1 MPYLGRELTSGNY
14 LKLDDISSQFDGS
27 TVTFDLKSG
36 GTDFYPGS
44 SFSILVSVAGI
55 IQEGDS
61 AYQIENNQI
70 TFATAPASTDDCFII
85 VLGIALGIGVP
96 GNGTVGL
103 TQLQDS
109 AKLGI
114 STSNANNTSTVS
126 VGGAV
131 TSINFAGPG
140 VTTAFVTPSTGIAT
154 IFFQGD
160 GTKLGVSTSNFNNSS
175 SSNVGAAVTQ
185 LNFAGPG
192 VTTGFFN
199 AGIATIFIE
208 GDTSTL
214 GLSTSNSNNT
224 SSVKVATAVTEFNFA
239 GPGVTTAF
247 VTGGIATV
255 FFQGGGGSSVGAA
268 GTWASDSVGVATSKV
283 VGVGTAQAVGT
294 ANSEGA
300 LQALGNIAITDG
312 ALLIDNDISSNVN
325 IPSGK
330 NGLLIGTVN
339 VAVGATID
347 VATGSVLVVV

>member
-14 LKLDDISSQFDGS
+14 LKLDDISSQFNGS
-27 TVTFDLKSG
+27 TTTFQLKSG
-36 GTDFYPGS
+36 GSDFFPGS
-44 SFSILVSVAGI
+44 SFSLLVSVAGV
-55 IQEGDS
+55 IQEADS
-61 AYQIENNQI
+61 AYQINNNEI
-70 TFATAPASTDDCFII
+70 TFATAPSGADDCFII
-85 VLGIALGIGVP
+85 VLGLALGIGVP
-96 GNGTVGL
+96 GDGTVGL
-103 TQLQDS
+103 SQLNDT

-154 IFFQGD
+154 IFFQG
-160 GTKLGVSTSNFNNSS
+160 
-175 SSNVGAAVTQ
+175 
-185 LNFAGPG
+185 
-192 VTTGFFN
+192 
-199 AGIATIFIE
+199 
-208 GDTSTL
+208 
-214 GLSTSNSNNT
+214 
-224 SSVKVATAVTEFNFA
+224 
-239 GPGVTTAF
+239 
-247 VTGGIATV
+247 
-255 FFQGGGGSSVGAA
+255 GGGSSVGAA
-268 GTWASDSVGVATSKV
+268 GTWASDEVGVATSKV

-300 LQALGNIAITDG
+300 LQSLGNIAITDG
-312 ALLIDNDISSNVN
+312 ALLIDNDISSNIN

>member
-14 LKLDDISSQFDGS
+14 LKLDDISSQFNGS
-27 TVTFDLKSG
+27 TTTFQLKSG
-36 GTDFYPGS
+36 GSDFFPGS
-44 SFSILVSVAGI
+44 SFSLLVSVAGV
-55 IQEGDS
+55 IQEADS
-61 AYQIENNQI
+61 AYQINNNEI
-70 TFATAPASTDDCFII
+70 TFATAPCASDDAFII
-85 VLGIALGIGVP
+85 VLGLALGIGVP
-96 GNGTVGL
+96 GDGTVGL
-103 TQLQDS
+103 QHLQNS

-154 IFFQGD
+154 IFFQG
-160 GTKLGVSTSNFNNSS
+160 
-175 SSNVGAAVTQ
+175 
-185 LNFAGPG
+185 
-192 VTTGFFN
+192 
-199 AGIATIFIE
+199 
-208 GDTSTL
+208 
-214 GLSTSNSNNT
+214 
-224 SSVKVATAVTEFNFA
+224 
-239 GPGVTTAF
+239 
-247 VTGGIATV
+247 
-255 FFQGGGGSSVGAA
+255 GGGGGVGAA
-268 GTWASDSVGVATSKV
+268 GTWASDAVGVATSKV

-312 ALLIDNDISSNVN
+312 ALLIDNDISSSINV
-325 IPSGK
+325 PAGK

>member
-27 TVTFDLKSG
+27 TVTFNLKSG
-36 GTDFYPGS
+36 GNDFYPGS
-44 SFSILVSVAGI
+44 SFSLLVSVAGI
-55 IQEGDS
+55 IQEADS

-70 TFATAPASTDDCFII
+70 TFASAPVGTDDCFII
-85 VLGIALGIGVP
+85 VLGLALGVGVP
-96 GNGTVGL
+96 ADGTVGL
-103 TQLQDS
+103 SQLNDT

-114 STSNANNTSTVS
+114 STSNSNNTSTVS

-154 IFFQGD
+154 IFFQG
-160 GTKLGVSTSNFNNSS
+160 
-175 SSNVGAAVTQ
+175 
-185 LNFAGPG
+185 
-192 VTTGFFN
+192 
-199 AGIATIFIE
+199 
-208 GDTSTL
+208 
-214 GLSTSNSNNT
+214 
-224 SSVKVATAVTEFNFA
+224 
-239 GPGVTTAF
+239 
-247 VTGGIATV
+247 
-255 FFQGGGGSSVGAA
+255 GGGGGVGAA
-268 GTWASDSVGVATSKV
+268 GTWASDEVGVATSKV

-312 ALLIDNDISSNVN
+312 ALLIDNDISSSINV
-325 IPSGK
+325 PSGK

-339 VAVGATID
+339 VAIGATID